1 MLAIEADSDV
11 SSVTKLQFCVFINFV
26 SLSPHTTGVY
36 VIRIVIEI
44 PPGSD
49 IFAGVGPR
57 QDDQDQERVDN
68 FVNQVHKIEIQ
79 ISITS

>member
-1 MLAIEADSDV
+1 M
-11 SSVTKLQFCVFINFV
+11 

-44 PPGSD
+44 PPDSD

-68 FVNQVHKIEIQ
+68 FVNQVHKIEI
-79 ISITS
+79 

>member
-1 MLAIEADSDV
+1 M
-11 SSVTKLQFCVFINFV
+11 KMV

-44 PPGSD
+44 PLDSD

-68 FVNQVHKIEIQ
+68 FVNQVHKVEI
-79 ISITS
+79 

>member
-1 MLAIEADSDV
+1 M
-11 SSVTKLQFCVFINFV
+11 

-68 FVNQVHKIEIQ
+68 FVNQVHKIEI
-79 ISITS
+79 